1 MTAIVIFICI
11 LMNAVYQ
18 DMPQY
23 IHSFQRCIWSLY
35 LVWRPCTAHIT
46 AGLVRIQPKHE
57 IIWLSPSPFRA
68 VMFPPVQSWKHWPPG
83 YSAFLGSDCGT
94 FTRNSLFVCLVHRV
108 HSAWVVFA
116 RSLEPSWVAERAGEW
131 PGLLWRRR
139 GTAAW
144 RFPHSN
150 PLIYCS
156 SPRVCSPSLSIRKI
170 LVAKGGPP

>member
-1 MTAIVIFICI
+1 MLLI
-11 LMNAVYQ
+11 LSGYATIYLFLM
-18 DMPQY
+18 
-23 IHSFQRCIWSLY
+23 LY
-35 LVWRPCTAHIT
+35 LISVSCVTVLHGSHHGR
-46 AGLVRIQPKHE
+46 AGENSAQAWNHLAFTK
-57 IIWLSPSPFRA
+57 PFRA

-83 YSAFLGSDCGT
+83 YSAFLGSNCGT

-108 HSAWVVFA
+108 QSAWVVFA
-116 RSLEPSWVAERAGEW
+116 RSLEPSWVAERPGEW

-144 RFPHSN
+144 RIPHSN

-156 SPRVCSPSLSIRKI
+156 SPRVCSQSLSVRKI